1 MIVVWG
7 TRVTNK
13 VISSGQFHCP
23 RCTQQCAYKLRRP
36 KKWGSI
42 FWIPIVPL
50 QEFEPYV
57 ECAACNATYPAEA
70 LRRDAGSAQQ
80 QFHAQRALEGDLARM
95 LCEVMSLVAGEKND
109 VNPHL
114 CSLIA
119 NAVRRVLK
127 INMPEADILAAI
139 AAGPDEPEAVL
150 RNVERQATSL
160 TDGGKELVLRA
171 AVVAAPKPLTENK
184 LALALEI
191 GRRLGLTP
199 ERAHATLTEFSTR

>member
-23 RCTQQCAYKLRRP
+23 RCMQQCAYKLRRP

-50 QEFEPYV
+50 QEFAPYV
-57 ECAACNATYPAEA
+57 ECAACNATYPVEA
-70 LRRDAGSAQQ
+70 LRHDAGSAQQ

-95 LCEVMSLVAGEKND
+95 LCEVMALMAGEKNE

-114 CSLIA
+114 CRLIA
-119 NAVRRVLK
+119 NAVRRVLE

-150 RNVERQATSL
+150 RNVERQAPSL
-160 TDGGKELVLRA
+160 TDRGKELILRA
-171 AVVAAPKPLTENK
+171 AVVAAPKALTESK

-191 GRRLGLTP
+191 GQRLGLTP
-199 ERAHATLTEFSTR
+199 ERAHATLAEFSAR